1 MSETKNK
8 TQKTTK
14 MATTTKPQAKAKPVA
29 TKPKA
34 KVTKPKAAVKVATV
48 APTPMVSNAGLL
60 ASMREALTT
69 L

>member
-1 MSETKNK
+1 
-8 TQKTTK
+8 
-14 MATTTKPQAKAKPVA
+14 
-29 TKPKA
+29 
-34 KVTKPKAAVKVATV
+34 VATV